1 MSDRIRGIEERLR
14 NANSAAN
21 AYKDRA
27 EKAEADL
34 AEYKDAEYPYLKACE
49 DSVRRLQA
57 ELAAAREHHD
67 DCTCGV
73 ATWKVPSAHA
83 DDCPVWVRGQ
93 ARSPMVR
100 RSAET
105 KECGT

>member
-1 MSDRIRGIEERLR
+1 MSDRIRGREERLR

-27 EKAEADL
+27 EKAEAAL
-34 AEYKDAEYPYLKACE
+34 AECREA
-49 DSVRRLQA
+49 
-57 ELAAAREHHD
+57 LAAAREHHD

-73 ATWKVPSAHA
+73 TTWKVPSAHA